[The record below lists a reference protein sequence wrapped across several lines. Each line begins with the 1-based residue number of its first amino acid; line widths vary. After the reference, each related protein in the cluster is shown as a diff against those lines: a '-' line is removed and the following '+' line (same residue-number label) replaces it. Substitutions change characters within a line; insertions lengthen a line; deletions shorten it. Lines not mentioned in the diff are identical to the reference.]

1 MKSYL
6 LAFLSLLLTNCAST
20 SLSKEKSESVNN
32 SALYDPPVVTL
43 KPGVTY
49 PFQEG
54 DLLGRGQ
61 SFMSGYTYFQNALLK

>member
-1 MKSYL
+1 MKYL
-6 LAFLSLLLTNCAST
+6 PLAFLATLLTSCAST
-20 SLSKEKSESVNN
+20 SLSKGKSESVNN

-49 PFQEG
+49 PFKEG